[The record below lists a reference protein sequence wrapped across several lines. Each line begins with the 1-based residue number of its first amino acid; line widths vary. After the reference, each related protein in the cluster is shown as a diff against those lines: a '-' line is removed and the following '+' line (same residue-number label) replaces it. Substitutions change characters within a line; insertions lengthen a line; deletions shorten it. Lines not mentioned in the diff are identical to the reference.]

1 MSKIAL
7 ILGSGARIGQA
18 VANKFSSA
26 GYRVATVSRTPRTYD
41 KDTLVHLTADFNDP
55 ASIEPI
61 FDQVE
66 ELWGKSPDVVVYNA
80 YSFAFTPSGPLS
92 AEIGELAKSL
102 NGNTVSPYS
111 AAQIAHARN
120 GGVTFIYTGNAL
132 NTLVD
137 PNLTTLGVGKSA
149 SAHWI
154 QAAAKAEQL
163 RPAKFY
169 YCDQR
174 TPEGKPCYTGLKG
187 EAHADLYLRLAQEE
201 EQGDPIVIFRA

>member
-7 ILGSGARIGQA
+7 VLGSGPRVGQA
-18 VANKFSSA
+18 VANKFHSA
-26 GYRVATVSRTPRTYD
+26 GYRVATVSRSARTCD
-41 KDTLVHLTADFNDP
+41 SDDLVHLTADFTDTT
-55 ASIEPI
+55 SVEPI

-66 ELWGKSPDVVVYNA
+66 KVWGKSPDVVVYNA
-80 YSFAFTPSGPLS
+80 YAFASTHAGPLS
-92 AEIGELAKSL
+92 ADIDELAKSL
-102 NGNTVSPYS
+102 NGNTISPYL

-120 GGVTFIYTGNAL
+120 KSVTYIYTGNAL

-137 PNLTTLGVGKSA
+137 PNLTALGAGKSA

-174 TPEGKPCYTGLKG
+174 TPEGDPCYTGLKG
-187 EAHADLYLRLAQEE
+187 EAHADLYLKLAEEE
-201 EQGDPIVIFRA
+201 EQGEPIVVFRA